1 MFKTI
6 LIEKEEVKLS
16 LLVCILNV
24 KLLRKLQ
31 KFSKKEKKLLELIN
45 KFTCFVSYI
54 ILFLYSNEQ
63 LETEIK
69 VQFK

>member
-69 VQFK
+69 VRFK